1 MIKFHLYKLE
11 KRLIFQI
18 IEQDPDLRGALNN
31 YHQDEVVNQLTGE
44 TAFCFVKEGKS
55 VFIQAEAEPHIN
67 FSVRGRSIRSVNIF
81 LRGYSTECNEKVVS
95 KKLRDN
101 KQRDELYDLILGAF
115 KDWKS
120 NF

>member
-44 TAFCFVKEGKS
+44 TAFCFVKEGKVS
-55 VFIQAEAEPHIN
+55 FY
-67 FSVRGRSIRSVNIF
+67 SSRS
-81 LRGYSTECNEKVVS
+81 
-95 KKLRDN
+95 
-101 KQRDELYDLILGAF
+101 
-115 KDWKS
+115 
-120 NF
+120 

>member
-18 IEQDPDLRGALNN
+18 IEQDPDLRGTLNN
-31 YHQDEVVNQLTGE
+31 YH
-44 TAFCFVKEGKS
+44 KEGKS
-55 VFIQAEAEPHIN
+55 VFIQAEVEPQIN